1 MEYRSTH
8 NTVYACRYHVVFCP
22 KYRRPVLVDGVDE
35 RFEEIAAEALEKL
48 AGAEILEMEVMPDRV
63 HLLLEVPPHIAL
75 NSAVKRIK
83 GVSSRVLRDEFPWL
97 KKRIP
102 TLWTNSY
109 FASTVG
115 GAPLEAVR
123 DYIENQKTNPRQTGK
138 MG

>member
-8 NTVYACRYHVVFCP
+8 NTVYACQYHVVFCP
-22 KYRRPVLVDGVDE
+22 KYRRKVLVEGVDT
-35 RFEEIAAEALEKL
+35 RFKELASEALEDVD
-48 AGAEILEMEVMPDRV
+48 GAEILEMEVMSDHV
-63 HLLLEVPPHIAL
+63 HLLLEVAPHIAL
-75 NSAVKRIK
+75 NSVVKRIK
-83 GVSSRVLRDEFPWL
+83 AVSSRVLRAEFPWL

-115 GAPLEAVR
+115 GAPLEAVQE
-123 DYIENQKTNPRQTGK
+123 YIENQKTNPRQVEK

>member
-1 MEYRSTH
+1 MEYQSTH
-8 NTVYACRYHVVFCP
+8 NTVYACQYHVVFCP
-22 KYRRPVLVDGVDE
+22 KYRRPVLVNGVDE
-35 RFEEIAAEALEKL
+35 RLKEVAAESLVKLE
-48 AGAEILEMEVMPDRV
+48 GAEILEMEVMPDHV

-75 NSAVKRIK
+75 NSVVKRIK

-115 GAPLEAVR
+115 GAPLEVVQK
-123 DYIENQKTNPRQTGK
+123 YIENQRTNPRQKEK